1 MRLTVVYLYASFAI
15 AGCYSYRPARWQTL
29 PAGTEVRGLLST
41 EARVG
46 LEERLHRRFD
56 QIDGTVVERNGD
68 SVLVDV
74 RWLSTTDGRPLYQ
87 RVVLAEQDVLRVD
100 VKRLD
105 KLRTI
110 ALVAGV
116 VTIALASVA
125 TGFWSTGGDD
135 GGGGGPNE
143 APPVRPWAT
152 PPARP

>member
-1 MRLTVVYLYASFAI
+1 MRPVVVLVCAAGTL
-15 AGCYSYRPARWQTL
+15 AGCYAYRPATWQAL
-29 PAGTEVRGLLST
+29 PPGTEIRGLLST

-56 QIDGTVVERNGD
+56 QIDGRLVERNGD

-87 RVVLAEQDVLRVD
+87 RVVLSEQDVLRVD

-105 KLRTI
+105 KLRTV
-110 ALVAGV
+110 ALVAGL
-116 VTIALASVA
+116 VTIAIASVA

-143 APPVRPWAT
+143 APPAPDPRGPY
-152 PPARP
+152 R